1 MEEPRTG
8 TLDVTQIM
16 TRLPHRYPFLL
27 VDRILQVEHG
37 KRIVGIK
44 NVSINEP
51 FFAGH
56 FPGSPM
62 MPGVLIVEAMA
73 QVGGVLVSF
82 MPGAEGRMAL
92 LAGIDRMRFRR
103 PVRPGDQLVTEAT
116 LLRTRGRFGRVGVT
130 SRVDGAVVAD
140 GELTY
145 STASLEEIDLI
156 LAGGKLVGRQE
167 AAGERR

>member
-1 MEEPRTG
+1 VEQQSTG
-8 TLDVTQIM
+8 PLDVTQIM

-27 VDRILQVEHG
+27 VDRILQLEPG
-37 KRIVGIK
+37 KRIVGVK

-56 FPGSPM
+56 FPGHPV

-82 MPGAEGRMAL
+82 VPGTEGRIAYF
-92 LAGIDRMRFRR
+92 AGIDRVRFRR

-116 LLRTRGRFGRVGVT
+116 LLRTRGRFGKVSVT

-145 STASLEEIDLI
+145 SMASLEEMDLI
-156 LAGGKLVGRQE
+156 LAGGKLVSREEG
-167 AAGERR
+167 AGERR